1 MSFNFNALDL
11 SNVEFSSGSS
21 VIPVGDHVAT
31 VTGAEM
37 TKTKTGASQ
46 IMVTVENA
54 DKQTLRKWITIHNP
68 NSADN
73 TRIGRSE
80 LKSLLVHGGH
90 SDPDN
95 IGQHGIDS
103 MVGLKVGIRVVEDTY
118 TKDGQQRVGSKLKSF
133 IPPMNADA
141 TFNPPKSTNLE
152 TSSSSGADEMDKEEK
167 KDDDEIP
174 F

>member
-54 DKQTLRKWITIHNP
+54 DKQTLR
-68 NSADN
+68 
-73 TRIGRSE
+73 
-80 LKSLLVHGGH
+80 
-90 SDPDN
+90 
-95 IGQHGIDS
+95 
-103 MVGLKVGIRVVEDTY
+103 
-118 TKDGQQRVGSKLKSF
+118 
-133 IPPMNADA
+133 
-141 TFNPPKSTNLE
+141 
-152 TSSSSGADEMDKEEK
+152 SG
-167 KDDDEIP
+167 
-174 F
+174 

>member
-1 MSFNFNALDL
+1 
-11 SNVEFSSGSS
+11 
-21 VIPVGDHVAT
+21 
-31 VTGAEM
+31 
-37 TKTKTGASQ
+37 
-46 IMVTVENA
+46 
-54 DKQTLRKWITIHNP
+54 
-68 NSADN
+68 
-73 TRIGRSE
+73 
-80 LKSLLVHGGH
+80 
-90 SDPDN
+90 
-95 IGQHGIDS
+95 

-152 TSSSSGADEMDKEEK
+152 TSSSSGADGMDKEEK